1 MQSPRLRAARARLR
15 RLRGRQ
21 AVLAGVA
28 DPVKPPKPKVSA
40 AAAQEAKPDPNRE
53 FYARVRKALNA
64 LSHSEGHRRHR
75 EAGTVRLWGTVPSAA
90 VRAEAEKIAAAV
102 GGVGSVEI
110 KLVVL
115 KGS

>member
-1 MQSPRLRAARARLR
+1 M
-15 RLRGRQ
+15 
-21 AVLAGVA
+21 
-28 DPVKPPKPKVSA
+28 
-40 AAAQEAKPDPNRE
+40 
-53 FYARVRKALNA
+53 
-64 LSHSEGHRRHR
+64 
-75 EAGTVRLWGTVPSAA
+75 RLWGTVPSAA